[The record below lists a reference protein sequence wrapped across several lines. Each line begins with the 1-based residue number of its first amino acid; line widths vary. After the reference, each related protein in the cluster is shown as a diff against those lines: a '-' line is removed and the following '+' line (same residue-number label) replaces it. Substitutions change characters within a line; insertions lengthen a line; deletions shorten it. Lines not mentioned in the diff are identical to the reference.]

1 MTKILT
7 MVELLNMQE
16 SDLLREI
23 DEQRHTIARLHHGV
37 TAGSE
42 KNTHLLNDAKRQ
54 LARMFT
60 VLSSLRMK
68 SSASTM
74 PAPAVVIPPA
84 PVKKITPKH

>member
-23 DEQRHTIARLHHGV
+23 DEQRHVIARLHHGIGG
-37 TAGSE
+37 GSE

-60 VLSSLRMK
+60 VLSSLRMQA
-68 SSASTM
+68 SRSTM
-74 PAPAVVIPPA
+74 PAPAA
-84 PVKKITPKH
+84 KKPDVAETKAASRR